1 MEVFEARN
9 WWYKRKRNGD
19 FVESSHTFKG
29 KEEEEEEEKE
39 TLDKFGRRT
48 SLSSAN
54 MISDTRRGSTNSLPV
69 HTLLSPTKK
78 KIETWNLF
86 KFSSVVWEIWGEAWC

>member
-1 MEVFEARN
+1 MKQEIDGTKEKGTAIP
-9 WWYKRKRNGD
+9 
-19 FVESSHTFKG
+19 SSHLTLLRE

-54 MISDTRRGSTNSLPV
+54 MISSDARGGSTNSLPV
-69 HTLLSPTKK
+69 HTLPSPTKK
-78 KIETWNLF
+78 NSKHGIYSNFPPSGKL
-86 KFSSVVWEIWGEAWC
+86 GGGA